1 MGFYDDLNN
10 DIYYIVEVEVETEKL
25 YMFTK
30 RVALHFPDMGKK
42 FLYKRS
48 AQRYFKDSVFDKMN
62 CKQKIV
68 KYSRFREQIIDW
80 QQYLNS
86 IDIFII

>member
-1 MGFYDDLNN
+1 MKLYSDLNN
-10 DIYYIVEVEVETEKL
+10 DIYFIVEVEVEGHKL

-48 AQRYFKDSVFDKMN
+48 AFRYFQDSEFKKIN
-62 CKQKIV
+62 CNFRV
-68 KYSRFREQIIDW
+68 LKYSRSKDEILEEVSTKTRKPKEVK
-80 QQYLNS
+80 
-86 IDIFII
+86 

>member
-48 AQRYFKDSVFDKMN
+48 A
-62 CKQKIV
+62 KIQFLM
-68 KYSRFREQIIDW
+68 K
-80 QQYLNS
+80 
-86 IDIFII
+86 

>member
-30 RVALHFPDMGKK
+30 RVALHFPVWVKSFYISVLHSGISKIQ
-42 FLYKRS
+42 FLMK
-48 AQRYFKDSVFDKMN
+48 
-62 CKQKIV
+62 
-68 KYSRFREQIIDW
+68 
-80 QQYLNS
+80 
-86 IDIFII
+86 